1 MLMLLSAY
9 IIALQT
15 RAPCLASSSQG
26 RDSLRIHST
35 QIMQANASLVFSFE
49 YASSG
54 QTVEL
59 PADVHGVVLR
69 ECVCPEHVKAQHSE
83 VNSYWTADTSFTEIK
98 VWGHDEQQRDHNV
111 ERALEWMQLAKAIH
125 DP

>member
-1 MLMLLSAY
+1 MCDQH
-9 IIALQT
+9 ALT
-15 RAPCLASSSQG
+15 RT
-26 RDSLRIHST
+26 SLF
-35 QIMQANASLVFSFE
+35 SLVIELFCILIEAFRIFFIV

-69 ECVCPEHVKAQHSE
+69 ESVCPEHVKAQHSE